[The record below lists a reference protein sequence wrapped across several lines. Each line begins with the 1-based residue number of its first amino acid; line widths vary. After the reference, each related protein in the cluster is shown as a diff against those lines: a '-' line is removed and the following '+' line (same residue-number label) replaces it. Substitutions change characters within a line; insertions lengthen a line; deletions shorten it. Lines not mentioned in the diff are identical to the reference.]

1 MLRTSRRQQIIQAA
15 IGIIEQR
22 SVEALTFES
31 VAAAAG
37 ISKSGIIY
45 HFPTRHDLLRGVNQ
59 HFIDQ
64 WETELQEV
72 AGAPADQL
80 TLAQRLRAVV
90 VTLGGNA
97 DRAELLMSLESH
109 DHPELPQMWAELEDQ
124 WMSTDPHSELYP
136 VQLMALGLWA
146 HDHVHHRALS
156 EQERADLVATI
167 LDRLPKD

>member
-64 WETELQEV
+64 WRPSSKRWL
-72 AGAPADQL
+72 AP
-80 TLAQRLRAVV
+80 RPISSPWPSGSVPWW
-90 VTLGGNA
+90 
-97 DRAELLMSLESH
+97 S
-109 DHPELPQMWAELEDQ
+109 PWA
-124 WMSTDPHSELYP
+124 
-136 VQLMALGLWA
+136 
-146 HDHVHHRALS
+146 
-156 EQERADLVATI
+156 ATQTA
-167 LDRLPKD
+167 PSC

>member
-1 MLRTSRRQQIIQAA
+1 MRTSRRQQIIQAA
-15 IGIIEQR
+15 IRIIER
-22 SVEALTFES
+22 HSVEALSFES

-45 HFPTRHDLLRGVNQ
+45 HFPTRHDLLRGINQ

-64 WETELQEV
+64 WESELEEV

-80 TLAQRLRAVV
+80 TPVQRLRAVV

-109 DHPELPQMWAELEDQ
+109 DHPELPQMWAELEGQ
-124 WMSTDPHSELYP
+124 WMSTDPRSELYP

-146 HDHVHHRALS
+146 HDHVRHRALS

-167 LDRLPKD
+167 LDRLPED